1 MRTAMGA
8 VVSRVLIADG
18 DAGLRQ
24 QLFSALLNLD
34 IYSDIVGTTDD
45 ALTKLAEQEYGV
57 VVVDVAIPS
66 GDVERVIAHIE
77 RMPTALRPVVLVLA
91 ANPESARS
99 LDVEIVQIVL
109 RRPVNLPQLVDVV
122 RSCIR
127 SHARARD
134 VANASRTLGGQITS

>member
-1 MRTAMGA
+1 MSSD
-8 VVSRVLIADG
+8 VPRVLIADS
-18 DAGLRQ
+18 DAALRQ
-24 QLFSALLNLD
+24 QLFTALLNLD
-34 IYSDIVGTTDD
+34 VYSDLVSTTTD
-45 ALTKLAEQEYGV
+45 ALLSLTEHEYGV
-57 VVVDVAIPS
+57 VVVDVALPF

-77 RMPTALRPVVLVLA
+77 NMPAAMRPVVLVLA

-127 SHARARD
+127 SHARARG
-134 VANASRTLGGQITS
+134 SLITEPGRAPRFQ

>member
-1 MRTAMGA
+1 MGSD
-8 VVSRVLIADG
+8 VPRVLIADG
-18 DAGLRQ
+18 DATLRQ
-24 QLFSALLNLD
+24 QLFSALLGFD
-34 IYSDIVGTTDD
+34 VYSDLVGTTAA
-45 ALTKLAEQEYGV
+45 ALQHLAEQEYGV
-57 VVVDVAIPS
+57 VVVDVGLPY

-77 RMPTALRPVVLVLA
+77 NMPAALRPVVLVLA

-127 SHARARD
+127 SHARGRG
-134 VANASRTLGGQITS
+134 SLITDPGPAPRFR